1 MTTQQRSVVHNTF
14 QIERRLAVAPSKVYS
29 YWAVPE
35 LKAQWFKG
43 PEGWEEGPYLLDL
56 RVGGSERSSG
66 SRDGGPVFRYE
77 ATFHEVVPDER
88 IVSTYNMFMDDTL
101 ISVSTST
108 VELVPDG
115 DGTRLTLTEQDAYL
129 DGNEN
134 GADRTAGVTWHMD
147 NLKALLD
154 G

>member
-1 MTTQQRSVVHNTF
+1 MTTQQRSTVHNTF
-14 QIERRLAVAPSKVYS
+14 QLERALAAPPSKVFT
-29 YWAVPE
+29 YWAQPQ

-43 PEGWEEGPYLLDL
+43 PEGWDEGPYLLEF
-56 RVGGSERSSG
+56 RVGGSEQSSG
-66 SRDGGPVFRYE
+66 SKNGGPTFRYE
-77 ATFHEVVPDER
+77 ATFQEIVPDER

-108 VELVPDG
+108 VELVGNGDG
-115 DGTRLTLTEQDAYL
+115 GTRLTLTEQDVYL

-134 GADRTAGVTWHMD
+134 GADREGGVAWQMD

-154 G
+154 